1 VKASE
6 ALVSVSILS
15 ALFFAQ
21 NVSASETAVY
31 ADYPVT
37 LSGYSGDAS
46 TSVSYT
52 GQIAR
57 HLLHN
62 GIKKLAAQG
71 EGQANEALLAQM
83 TAYYSGKE
91 AGRAVLA
98 PSSTGA
104 FKLKQTQI
112 DEISKGK
119 DLKSKTYKGTIT
131 GWPGNMTGPEVIE
144 FMMEKAAA
152 TEGGFD
158 PLTGYDYGQLI
169 SKFMMGAVFYHQAV
183 DNYLDEKLSA
193 DNKPNDKPYK
203 EGAVYTGKEHS
214 WDEAFGYFG
223 TPANTLA
230 LTPKDAYAIAK
241 GKPAVFDKA
250 DANGDGVVDLYT
262 EMTYAHA
269 YYAANADKG
278 GKSDYLHS
286 ITRAF
291 IDGRQL
297 IADADG
303 KALTDAQRTELRQL
317 ADSIATQ
324 WEQVIAEAAFKY
336 AGSVYK
342 DVKALEQ
349 AVEENMDASKV
360 FRQYAKHWGELK
372 GFILALQTGKRNL
385 GETATKLNR
394 MVGFSPVLLGNT
406 QVTGID
412 ADGNYQQGPS
422 EDLKEYRLHMLKVQ
436 KLLAETFDLK
446 ARSND
451 LLAELGGLLETLGGA
466 GTETD

>member
-1 VKASE
+1 MNASKS
-6 ALVSVSILS
+6 LVSVSILS

-223 TPANTLA
+223 
-230 LTPKDAYAIAK
+230 PKRS
-241 GKPAVFDKA
+241 
-250 DANGDGVVDLYT
+250 
-262 EMTYAHA
+262 H
-269 YYAANADKG
+269 
-278 GKSDYLHS
+278 SDYFL
-286 ITRAF
+286 
-291 IDGRQL
+291 
-297 IADADG
+297 
-303 KALTDAQRTELRQL
+303 
-317 ADSIATQ
+317 
-324 WEQVIAEAAFKY
+324 
-336 AGSVYK
+336 
-342 DVKALEQ
+342 
-349 AVEENMDASKV
+349 
-360 FRQYAKHWGELK
+360 KHK
-372 GFILALQTGKRNL
+372 
-385 GETATKLNR
+385 
-394 MVGFSPVLLGNT
+394 VLLRTN
-406 QVTGID
+406 
-412 ADGNYQQGPS
+412 S
-422 EDLKEYRLHMLKVQ
+422 S
-436 KLLAETFDLK
+436 KLLPNK
-446 ARSND
+446 NVSIKHYSC
-451 LLAELGGLLETLGGA
+451 
-466 GTETD
+466 